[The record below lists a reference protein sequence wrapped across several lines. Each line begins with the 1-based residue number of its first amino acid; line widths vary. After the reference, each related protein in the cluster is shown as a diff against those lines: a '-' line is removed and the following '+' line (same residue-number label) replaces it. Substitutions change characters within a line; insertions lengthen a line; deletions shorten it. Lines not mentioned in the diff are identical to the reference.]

1 MPKKYQK
8 LTDGQR
14 HELVTMINKDGLSIK
29 EASRRLDIPY
39 PNAKA
44 VNQTY
49 MNEQRTVKK
58 CFRFRLKCVD
68 QGNKVERNK
77 I

>member
-8 LTDGQR
+8 LTDSQR

-49 MNEQRTVKK
+49 INEQRTAKK
-58 CFRFRLKCVD
+58 SFRFRLKCVD
-68 QGNKVERNK
+68 QGTKVERNK